1 VLLEIL
7 NPHKDFKHTCFVPSG
22 KSSSG
27 VKKWIGYSDGFAKGE
42 VVINAGAVKALDSE
56 KAVSLLPVGIVK
68 VVSEFKK
75 DDLIKIVDESG
86 RQIGVGKAGYGSS
99 KIETEKLA
107 EKQRPL
113 VHYDYLYLDN
123 K

>member
-1 VLLEIL
+1 
-7 NPHKDFKHTCFVPSG
+7 VPAS

-27 VKKWIGYSDGFAKGE
+27 VKKWIGYSDSFAEGE
-42 VVINAGAVKALDSE
+42 VVINVGAAKALDSE
-56 KAVSLLPVGIVK
+56 KAVSLLPVGIIR
-68 VVSEFKK
+68 VVCEFKK
-75 DDLIKIVDESG
+75 GDLIKIIDETG
-86 RQIGVGKAGYGSS
+86 RQIGVGKAGYNSS

>member
-1 VLLEIL
+1 
-7 NPHKDFKHTCFVPSG
+7 
-22 KSSSG
+22 
-27 VKKWIGYSDGFAKGE
+27 
-42 VVINAGAVKALDSE
+42 
-56 KAVSLLPVGIVK
+56 
-68 VVSEFKK
+68 
-75 DDLIKIVDESG
+75 VDESG
-86 RQIGVGKAGYGSS
+86 RQIGVGKAGYNSS